1 MSASDNAFVVNNL
14 TERKIGLTTTNQQL
28 NENVGIASTEISAF
42 KTPCTL
48 IDDEIL
54 DRINSINQLKLE
66 IIIISNNAF
75 AASSGNNVLGH
86 PIRTCSIS
94 ANNSAVESRNFIL
107 AGSASTSLVNRG
119 LTQLVINPLTGLPN
133 INPITG
139 LPVVGILTS
148 VVSSAPVYPDRLRA
162 WVFPQLENTSVLNDD
177 AFQGESHQTVTS
189 ANTGVGAT
197 SVIFVNGI
205 YNGEF
210 SATSL
215 GTYYEITGSGGSVCS
230 SALSQINAKES
241 QIATIRAGL
250 STLTN
255 GVNSIKSQKTRL
267 QFGNWGS
274 RISIRE
280 NNRELDGINAA
291 LNVMANIDTFA

>member
-42 KTPCTL
+42 KAPCTL

-94 ANNSAVESRNFIL
+94 ASNSAVESRNFIR
-107 AGSASTSLVNRG
+107 AGDASTSLVNRG
-119 LTQLVINPLTGLPN
+119 LTQSS

-189 ANTGVGAT
+189 TNTGVGAT
-197 SVIFVNGI
+197 SVIFVNGT

-250 STLTN
+250 STLTD
-255 GVNSIKSQKTRL
+255 GVNPIKSQKTRL

-280 NNRELDGINAA
+280 NNRELNGINAA